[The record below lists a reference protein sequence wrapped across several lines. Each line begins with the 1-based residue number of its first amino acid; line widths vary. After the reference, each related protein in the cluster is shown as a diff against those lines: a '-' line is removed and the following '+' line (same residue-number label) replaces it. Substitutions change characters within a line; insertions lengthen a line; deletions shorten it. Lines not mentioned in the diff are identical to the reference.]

1 MITRIEAYRY
11 RCFNAEGVGV
21 DFGEYNM
28 LAGRNGAGKT
38 TLLDVP
44 VLLGDMLRSR
54 ICSDAFLKPQAS
66 WDTPRSHTLNELFFR
81 EDGNQLTFVVEAR
94 LPPEIVSKL
103 TDSTD
108 SELQA
113 NEDLWPQYLRYELR
127 LELFNNVEL
136 QVRNEHLFLYPEKFP
151 TKSDFHKE
159 GLLGTPTTVNPKSAP
174 DMPHEYWLSVLHRG
188 EGRPAIFSQEIEDK
202 HREKKNDPK
211 RPITQMKIPAGQ
223 VALALLPPD
232 GQLYPAA
239 NWFRNMLEQE
249 AVFFDPK
256 WNTLRSASPPGN
268 TAGITTNGS
277 SMPWLALELQK
288 TDPPRFERWVKH
300 VKTGLRQVKA
310 IRAVER
316 EEDHH
321 AYFVVTYENDYE
333 VTSSG
338 LSEGTLRLMA
348 LTLIPYL
355 PLERLPAH
363 LVIEQPEDGI
373 HPRAIETVLDA
384 LKSIYDC
391 QVWVSTQSP
400 LVLAHTEVKDVLCAS
415 IEKDGSAQVIT
426 GEHHPRLKDWKG
438 SVDLGTLLATGV
450 LG

>member
-1 MITRIEAYRY
+1 MITRLEAYRY
-11 RCFNAEGVGV
+11 RCFNDEGVAV

-38 TLLDVP
+38 TLLDIA

-54 ICSDAFLKPQAS
+54 NCSDAFLKPQSS
-66 WDTPRSHTLNELFFR
+66 WDTPRSHTLNELFFGGN
-81 EDGNQLTFVVEAR
+81 GNQLTFAVEAK
-94 LPPEIVSKL
+94 LPPEIVSRL
-103 TDSTD
+103 TDTTD

-113 NEDLWPQYLRYELR
+113 NEQLWPQYLRYELR
-127 LELFNNVEL
+127 LEMFNNREL
-136 QVRNEHLFLYPEKFP
+136 QVRNEHLFLYPEKVR
-151 TKSDFHKE
+151 TKPDYRQE
-159 GLLGTPTTVNPKSAP
+159 GLLGIPTEINTQSAP
-174 DMPHEYWLSVLHRG
+174 VLDSRRWISVLHRG
-188 EGRPAIFSQEIEDK
+188 DGSPITFSQESEDK
-202 HREKKNDPK
+202 NRRKGSAR
-211 RPITQMKIPAGQ
+211 RPIAQMRVPAGQ
-223 VALALLPPD
+223 MALALLPPD

-239 NWFRNMLEQE
+239 NWFRSLLEQE
-249 AVFFDPK
+249 TVFFDPK
-256 WNTLRSASPPGN
+256 WNTLRSASSPGR
-268 TAGITTNGS
+268 TTGITTNGD

-288 TDPPRFERWVKH
+288 SDPERFERWVKH
-300 VKTGLRQVKA
+300 VKTGLRQ
-310 IRAVER
+310 IRTIRVVER

-321 AYFVVTYENDYE
+321 AYFVVTYENNYE

-338 LSEGTLRLMA
+338 LSEGTLRLMV

-355 PLERLPAH
+355 PSALLPAH

-384 LKSIYDC
+384 LKSIYDS

-400 LVLAHTEVKDVLCAS
+400 LVLAHTKIENVLCAT
-415 IEKDGSAQVIT
+415 IEDDGSAKVLS
-426 GEHHPRLKDWKG
+426 GEQHPRLKDWKG